1 MDVNGVAISS
11 ISRDVYGELF
21 KMMTGVDMLHVPYRG
36 GARALTDLLARQVQ
50 IIFDTLITSIE
61 HIRTGKLRAW
71 AVTAAT
77 RVEVLPDIPTVGDF
91 VPGYEAVGWQGVGA
105 PRTTPVEIIDKLN
118 EATNAGLADPRIK
131 SANRRLRLCGVCKL
145 ACRLR

>member
-36 GARALTDLLARQVQ
+36 GAPALTDLLARQVQ

-61 HIRTGKLRAW
+61 HIRADSGHM
-71 AVTAAT
+71 
-77 RVEVLPDIPTVGDF
+77 
-91 VPGYEAVGWQGVGA
+91 GA
-105 PRTTPVEIIDKLN
+105 
-118 EATNAGLADPRIK
+118 
-131 SANRRLRLCGVCKL
+131 
-145 ACRLR
+145 

>member
-1 MDVNGVAISS
+1 MAISS

-36 GARALTDLLARQVQ
+36 GAPALTDLLARQVQ

-61 HIRTGKLRAW
+61 HIRTGKLRAL

>member
-61 HIRTGKLRAW
+61 HIRTGKLRAL

>member
-1 MDVNGVAISS
+1 MDVNGAAISLV
-11 ISRDVYGELF
+11 SRNVYGELF

-36 GARALTDLLARQVQ
+36 GAPALTDLLARQVQ
-50 IIFDTLITSIE
+50 IMFDTLITSME
-61 HIRTGKLRAW
+61 HIRTGKLRAL

-131 SANRRLRLCGVCKL
+131 SANRRLRLCGVCNL

>member
-36 GARALTDLLARQVQ
+36 GAPALTDLLARQVQ
-50 IIFDTLITSIE
+50 IRFDTLITSIE
-61 HIRTGKLRAW
+61 HIRTGKLRAL